1 MADSDRTAL
10 ETRLIGAALDL
21 AAETGW
27 AAFDLPGVAE
37 KADIPLDRVYQVLP
51 SKESLLGAFGRMTD
65 RAMLADG
72 IPRDEETVRG
82 RLFEVLMRRFD
93 ALQEHRAGVLAILH
107 HLRAEPM
114 DAAQRLCAL
123 DRSMAWALTLAGVS
137 PDGLRGRLR
146 RRALSVAYLSVL
158 RQWAKDESDDLGQTM
173 KALDKALDRLE
184 QVAESFD
191 RGPRLPS
198 FSGLRRKMGG
208 EDAREAPD
216 AAAAP
221 AEPAG

>member
-1 MADSDRTAL
+1 MADTDRTAL

-21 AAETGW
+21 AADTGW
-27 AAFDLPGVAE
+27 AALDLPGVAE
-37 KADIPLDRVYQVLP
+37 KADVPLDRVYQILP
-51 SKESLLGAFGRMTD
+51 SKESVLGAFGRMTD

-93 ALQEHRAGVLAILH
+93 SLQEHRAGVLAILDY
-107 HLRAEPM
+107 LRAEPM
-114 DAAQRLCAL
+114 EAAQRLCAL

-146 RRALSVAYLSVL
+146 RRTLSVAYLSVL
-158 RQWAKDESDDLGQTM
+158 RQWAKDDSPDLGQTM

-184 QVAESFD
+184 QVAETFD
-191 RGPRLPS
+191 RGPRLPT
-198 FSGLRRKMGG
+198 FAGLKRRMGG
-208 EDAREAPD
+208 ETPEEDMPPAE
-216 AAAAP
+216 AAAAGP
-221 AEPAG
+221 A